1 MRTARTAALLAV
13 LFTVVAACAGCG
25 SDTGKVPPPTA
36 SPTISATAPPG
47 TPPPNR
53 PASPATLSISNP
65 VDGSTVT
72 GSTIHVVVAVT
83 GAQIVQATSSDI
95 SPDKGH
101 VHLYIDGNLQYMAY
115 TLSQDFPVHPG
126 TYTIKAEFVAS
137 DHFPFNP
144 RVYSKQIVF
153 TVK

>member
-1 MRTARTAALLAV
+1 MRTARIAALLTV
-13 LFTVVAACAGCG
+13 LITSCAACG
-25 SDTGKVPPPTA
+25 SSASTSTPTPA
-36 SPTISATAPPG
+36 PAATSSATVPPG

-53 PASPATLSISNP
+53 PASPATLSITSP
-65 VDGSTVT
+65 ADGSSVT
-72 GSTIHVVVAVT
+72 GTTIHVVVDLQ
-83 GAQIVQATSSDI
+83 GAQVVQATSSNV
-95 SPDKGH
+95 SPTLGH

-115 TLSQDFPVHPG
+115 TLSQDFPVHTG